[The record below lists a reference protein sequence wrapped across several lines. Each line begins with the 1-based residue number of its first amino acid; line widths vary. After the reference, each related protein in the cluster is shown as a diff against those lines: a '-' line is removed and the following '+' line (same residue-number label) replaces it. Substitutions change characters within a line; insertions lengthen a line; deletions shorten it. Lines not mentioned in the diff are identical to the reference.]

1 MFCMLLF
8 EQLALPKALNT
19 DKVNILILRHNIGT
33 FICME
38 YILEVIPELDISNV
52 TPPDLSHSFASLPEQ
67 MKQLCE
73 TKTFISTGDLITL
86 LREFGNDHDVACDV
100 LDYMNSKFSSIK
112 VGERFKS
119 RELIKGFLEKNQKTF
134 IMRDLISFFMKLRNS
149 EQDWTSDFTE
159 DCLND
164 SIKLTDLYKL
174 YDKYGK
180 FFRQNEILQD
190 VSKIFGLLFS
200 SISMTEPLDSS
211 LGIGFTHNFS
221 SKIPTGNTIHML
233 TLDLIKQSMKK
244 KRQVSVLDLKRRRCK
259 ILNKLKPVPQIRTIN
274 LMEIDKDT
282 FTDDSIATIDFFKAF
297 CNIYTMSSLS
307 LEIASRECLDISG
320 NFANLILEKI

>member
-1 MFCMLLF
+1 MFCMLLL
-8 EQLALPKALNT
+8 EQLALPKAQTT
-19 DKVNILILRHNIGT
+19 DKVNILILRHTIGT
-33 FICME
+33 FICLD
-38 YILEVIPELDISNV
+38 YILEVIPELDISQV
-52 TPPDLSHSFASLPEQ
+52 TSHDLSHTFSSLPDQ

-73 TKTFISTGDLITL
+73 TKTFVAPADLITL
-86 LREFGNDHDVACDV
+86 LREFGNDHDVACDI
-100 LDYMNSKFSSIK
+100 LDYLNSKFNSIR

-119 RELIKGFLEKNQKTF
+119 REVVKGFLEKHQKTF
-134 IMRDLISFFMKLRNS
+134 IMRDFISFFMKLRNS

-159 DCLND
+159 ECLSD
-164 SIKLTDLYKL
+164 GLKLTDLYKL

-233 TLDLIKQSMKK
+233 TLDLIKKSMKK

-259 ILNKLKPVPQIRTIN
+259 ILQKLKPVPQMKTID
-274 LMEIDKDT
+274 LMEIDKET
-282 FTDDSIATIDFFKAF
+282 FSDDSIATIAFFKAF